1 MKWIS
6 NSYIKPFYS
15 DKKLIL
21 LLVNLI
27 KYIHSNEI
35 LTLNIED
42 DLIKIEFYLNYNIS
56 EYYIS

>member
-6 NSYIKPFYS
+6 SSYIKPFYS